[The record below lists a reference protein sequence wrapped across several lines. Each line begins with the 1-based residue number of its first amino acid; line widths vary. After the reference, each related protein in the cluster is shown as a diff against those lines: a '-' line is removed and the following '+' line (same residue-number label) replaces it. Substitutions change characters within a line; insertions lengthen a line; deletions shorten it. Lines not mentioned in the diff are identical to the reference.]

1 MEKIIKPVSGWFA
14 LFLSLVFLAL
24 CPYFLLTV
32 DAPLNIICV
41 AVCLLLSLIVMM
53 GLKAIQPNMSRV
65 FTLFGS
71 YVGTAKESGFFFVN
85 PFFKS
90 EVISQ
95 RAVTMEIPTLKVN
108 DKQGNPIM
116 IGAVVAYRVKD
127 THKAAFEVEDYA
139 NFVKIQSESAV
150 RKLAG
155 MYNYDN
161 HEAPDAINA
170 VVTLLGNSDEVNHEL
185 AREMSER
192 LDMAGIE
199 VIEARINHLAYAT
212 EIAGA
217 MLQRQQASAVI
228 AARSKI
234 VEGAVGMVEMAL
246 AELSRKNIVHLDDER
261 KAAMVSNLL
270 VVLCSDHSVSPVV
283 NAGTLYQ

>member
-1 MEKIIKPVSGWFA
+1 
-14 LFLSLVFLAL
+14 
-24 CPYFLLTV
+24 
-32 DAPLNIICV
+32 
-41 AVCLLLSLIVMM
+41 
-53 GLKAIQPNMSRV
+53 
-65 FTLFGS
+65 
-71 YVGTAKESGFFFVN
+71 
-85 PFFKS
+85 
-90 EVISQ
+90 
-95 RAVTMEIPTLKVN
+95 
-108 DKQGNPIM
+108 
-116 IGAVVAYRVKD
+116 
-127 THKAAFEVEDYA
+127 
-139 NFVKIQSESAV
+139 
-150 RKLAG
+150 LAG

-192 LDMAGIE
+192 LEMAGIE

>member
-1 MEKIIKPVSGWFA
+1 MEKIIKPTSGWFA
-14 LFLSLVFLAL
+14 LALSLILLAL
-24 CPYFLLTV
+24 CPYFLLTL
-32 DAPLNIICV
+32 ALPLSIIC
-41 AVCLLLSLIVMM
+41 AVVCALLSLIVMT
-53 GLKAIQPNMSRV
+53 GLRAVQPNMSRV

-71 YVGTAKESGFFFVN
+71 YVGTAKESGLFFVN

-116 IGAVVAYRVKD
+116 IGAVVAYRVRD
-127 THKAAFEVEDYA
+127 THKAAFEVEQYA

-161 HEAPDAINA
+161 HEAPDAHGA

-192 LDMAGIE
+192 LEMAGIE

-217 MLQRQQASAVI
+217 MLQRQQASAII

-246 AELSRKNIVHLDDER
+246 AELSRKNIVQLDDER

-283 NAGTLYQ
+283 NTGTLYQ

>member
-1 MEKIIKPVSGWFA
+1 
-14 LFLSLVFLAL
+14 
-24 CPYFLLTV
+24 
-32 DAPLNIICV
+32 
-41 AVCLLLSLIVMM
+41 
-53 GLKAIQPNMSRV
+53 MSRV

-90 EVISQ
+90 QVISQ

-161 HEAPDAINA
+161 HESPDALNA

-246 AELSRKNIVHLDDER
+246 AELSRKDIVHLDDER